1 MKPSTT
7 AASVLFTAG
16 LGIVAGLGMH
26 VLAVALA
33 VIVVLILY
41 VIGLIEDRLSRS
53 TERPAPRST
62 ASSPPRC
69 RWATIASIIN
79 TPGCSRPTGS
89 G

>member
-41 VIGLIEDRLSRS
+41 VIGLIEDRLSRKY
-53 TERPAPRST
+53 
-62 ASSPPRC
+62 
-69 RWATIASIIN
+69 
-79 TPGCSRPTGS
+79 
-89 G
+89 